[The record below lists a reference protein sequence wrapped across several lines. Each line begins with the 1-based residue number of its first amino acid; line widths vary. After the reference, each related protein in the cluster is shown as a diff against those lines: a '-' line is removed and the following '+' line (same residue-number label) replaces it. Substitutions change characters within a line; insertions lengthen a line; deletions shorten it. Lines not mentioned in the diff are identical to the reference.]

1 MKTNDKK
8 YYNMEQFNYI
18 VHVAYKLRL
27 RRVKRSFKVALIFY
41 AGKLNTKGTNL
52 MPPFI

>member
-1 MKTNDKK
+1 MIKNITIWNS
-8 YYNMEQFNYI
+8 FNYI

-27 RRVKRSFKVALIFY
+27 RRAKRGFKVALIYY

-52 MPPFI
+52 MPSFI